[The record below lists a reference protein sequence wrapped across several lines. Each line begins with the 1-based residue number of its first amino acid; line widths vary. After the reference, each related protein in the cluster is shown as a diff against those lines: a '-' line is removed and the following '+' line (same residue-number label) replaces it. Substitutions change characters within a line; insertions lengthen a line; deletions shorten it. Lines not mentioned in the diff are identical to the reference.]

1 MTAKPNSL
9 LPLPLQTAKLLAA
22 EFALTE
28 VDSSSGHSGIT
39 LHNDW
44 NNIGQ
49 RQTDSSSASFERVR
63 VELGDWALNQSL
75 PIPTFYS

>member
-1 MTAKPNSL
+1 MTAKPHSL
-9 LPLPLQTAKLLAA
+9 LPLPLQTAKLLVA

-49 RQTDSSSASFERVR
+49 RQTD
-63 VELGDWALNQSL
+63 GWALNQSL